1 MSINFIIIE
10 FTKEGVEKKDYNFN
24 RTKTFFVMGTFY
36 VAPILHVSYSKILPA
51 LVPEVSPVG
60 AVKKL
65 ALDQLIAAP
74 LIILFFYP
82 AINLV
87 EGKPLSSAI
96 SDLKAKYVPTMITNY
111 YIWPAANLVNFM
123 FVPI

>member
-1 MSINFIIIE
+1 LLINLNIIE
-10 FTKEGVEKKDYNFN
+10 FTKDGVEKKDYNFS
-24 RTKTFFVMGTFY
+24 RTKTFFIMGTFY

-51 LVPEVSPVG
+51 LVPEVSAVG

-65 ALDQLIAAP
+65 AIDQLIAAP

-96 SDLKAKYVPTMITNY
+96 TDLKAKYVPTMITNY

>member
-1 MSINFIIIE
+1 MINNIE
-10 FTKEGVEKKDYNFN
+10 FTKDGQEKKDYNFN
-24 RTKTFFVMGTFY
+24 RTKTFFMMGTLY

-51 LVPEVSPVG
+51 LVPEVTAVG
-60 AVKKL
+60 ALKKL

-96 SDLKAKYVPTMITNY
+96 TDLKGKYVPTMITNY
-111 YIWPAANLVNFM
+111 QIWPAANLVNFM

>member
-1 MSINFIIIE
+1 MSIKFIVIE
-10 FTKEGVEKKDYNFN
+10 FTKQGVEKKDYNFN

-36 VAPILHVSYSKILPA
+36 VAPILHVSYSKILPS
-51 LVPEVSPVG
+51 LVPEVSAVG

-65 ALDQLIAAP
+65 AIDQLIAAP

>member
-51 LVPEVSPVG
+51 LVPEVSAVG

-65 ALDQLIAAP
+65 ALD
-74 LIILFFYP
+74 
-82 AINLV
+82 
-87 EGKPLSSAI
+87 
-96 SDLKAKYVPTMITNY
+96 
-111 YIWPAANLVNFM
+111 
-123 FVPI
+123 

>member
-1 MSINFIIIE
+1 MINTIE
-10 FTKEGVEKKDYNFN
+10 FTKDEQEKKDYNFN
-24 RTKTFFVMGTFY
+24 RTKTFFMMGTLY

-51 LVPEVSPVG
+51 LVPEVTAVG
-60 AVKKL
+60 ALKKL
-65 ALDQLIAAP
+65 AIDQLIAAP

-96 SDLKAKYVPTMITNY
+96 TDLKAKYVPTMITNY
-111 YIWPAANLVNFM
+111 QIWPAANLVNFM